1 MMKKFSA
8 VAILATASVANAIA
22 RNYNDKC
29 FHCIDEGHV
38 FCSDAGD
45 FFGDKGT
52 CIEATCA
59 ETQLKL
65 DGDLDGFREVYG

>member
-8 VAILATASVANAIA
+8 VAILATASVANAVA

-38 FCSDAGD
+38 MCSSDDGVT
-45 FFGDKGT
+45 GT

-65 DGDLDGFREVYG
+65 DGDLDGFRALYG